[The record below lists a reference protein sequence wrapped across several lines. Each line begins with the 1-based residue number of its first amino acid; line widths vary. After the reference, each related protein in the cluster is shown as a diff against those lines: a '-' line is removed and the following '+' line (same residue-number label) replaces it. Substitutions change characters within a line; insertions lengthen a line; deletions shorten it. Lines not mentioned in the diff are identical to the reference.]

1 MTDGFH
7 ISPYAC
13 TFAGALVAGFL
24 TVFILLRKGGVP
36 WRYIGYSMFLNVIL
50 ILYGSRMY
58 SMVAGGFRT
67 SLWNAGI
74 SSLGGVIGLLAGVII
89 FGCIYDEGKAL
100 MWESYILAMP
110 LMYGIAKIGCYLVGC
125 CHGIKYSGPLA
136 VTYDSEYMQGG
147 PYFPVQLLESIV
159 FIIVFMIGLG
169 VYRSHR
175 RKYTGAVVMLLCA
188 MAKFAQEFL
197 REEHVGKSISG
208 SQWICIGFFLWSL
221 ILFTEANKRIQVE
234 LHEKEIKDSY
244 N

>member
-1 MTDGFH
+1 MTEGFRL
-7 ISPYAC
+7 SPYTC
-13 TFAGALVAGFL
+13 TFAGALLVGGV
-24 TVFILLRKGGVP
+24 TVTVLLRRGNVP

-58 SMVAGGFRT
+58 SVVASGFKVR
-67 SLWNAGI
+67 LWDAGI
-74 SSLGGVIGLLAGVII
+74 ASLGGVIGLLAGVII

-110 LMYGIAKIGCYLVGC
+110 LMYGIAKVGCYLVGC
-125 CHGIKYSGPLA
+125 CHGIEYSGPLA

-159 FIIVFMIGLG
+159 FIIVFLIGVG
-169 VYRSHR
+169 VYRSNG

-188 MAKFAQEFL
+188 IAKFAQEFL

-208 SQWICIGFFLWSL
+208 SQWICIGFFLWS
-221 ILFTEANKRIQVE
+221 IVLFYKSGSKNVQIQ
-234 LHEKEIKDSY
+234 KQK
-244 N
+244 